1 MQRRV
6 LVQGMVSLVIA
17 ACVWAQPPQGRG
29 RRGDQGGP
37 GDPQQMLEQRL
48 ERITE
53 MLSLSGDQKT
63 KATSIFADAARAAQP
78 LRQQMREAR
87 TSLQA
92 AVRANDAAQ
101 IDKLASTIGTLT
113 AQSTAIESKAEA
125 QFISTLTPEQVSKLP
140 EGFGGFGL
148 MGGGGPGGFGGP
160 GGPGGQRGPRQQQ

>member
-6 LVQGMVSLVIA
+6 LLQGLVSVLIVA
-17 ACVWAQPPQGRG
+17 STWAQPPQGRGG

-37 GDPQQMLEQRL
+37 GDPQQMLEARV
-48 ERITE
+48 ERISE

-63 KATSIFADAARAAQP
+63 KATSIFADAAKASQP
-78 LRQQMREAR
+78 LRQQMRDAR

-125 QFISTLTPEQVSKLP
+125 QFISTLTPDQVSRIP

-148 MGGGGPGGFGGP
+148 MGGGFGGP
-160 GGPGGQRGPRQQQ
+160 GGPGGPGRPRQQQ